1 MVKEIIPTE
10 KAPPPVGPYSPV
22 VALGDLIFISGQGP
36 MDMPSGKFISAALE
50 QETRLT
56 LDNVKNILED
66 VGSSMKD
73 VLKVTVYLDDMDN
86 FGEFNRIYAE
96 YFPADPPARTC
107 IQAGRLPGG
116 IKVEIDVIA
125 CRSSGSPPR

>member
-1 MVKEIIPTE
+1 
-10 KAPPPVGPYSPV
+10 V

-36 MDMPSGKFISAALE
+36 MDMHSGKFVNAALE

-56 LDNVKNILED
+56 LDILKGILED
-66 VGSSMKD
+66 VGSSMED

-86 FGEFNRIYAE
+86 FGEFNQIYAE
-96 YFPADPPARTC
+96 YFKADPPARTC
-107 IQAGRLPGG
+107 IQAGRLPAG

>member
-1 MVKEIIPTE
+1 MKKIIPTE
-10 KAPPPVGPYSPV
+10 KAPPPAGPYSPV

-36 MDMPSGKFISAALE
+36 MDMQTGKFVNAALE
-50 QETRLT
+50 RETRLT

-66 VGSSMKD
+66 VGSSMED
-73 VLKVTVYLDDMDN
+73 VLKVTVYLHDMDN
-86 FGEFNRIYAE
+86 FGEFNQIYAG
-96 YFPADPPARTC
+96 YFSSDPPARTC
-107 IQAGRLPGG
+107 IQAGRLPAG